1 VSSMFRSLA
10 VPNYRLWFAGALVSN
25 IGTWMQRTAQDW
37 IVLTELTDHDAAAV
51 GIVMA
56 LQFGPTLVL
65 SPYAGVL
72 ADRYD
77 KRKLL
82 MVTQSVMG
90 LLGLLLGLLVIT
102 GVAHLWHVYAFA
114 LLLGVAAAL
123 DGPARQAFVSEI
135 VSDANLAN
143 AVALNSASFS
153 AARMIGPAVAG
164 VLIAAIGTGWVF
176 LLNAVS
182 FLAVLASLRAM
193 RADALHPAP
202 PSARGP
208 GRLREGLRYVAGRG
222 DIVIILVI
230 VFLVGTFGYN
240 FPIFTS
246 TMATVEFSA
255 GAAAFGLLSSFL
267 ALGSVTG
274 ALLSARRE
282 RPRMRSVFVGAALFG
297 ATVLLAALAPS
308 YLLFAGALTLVG
320 IVSQTLMTA
329 ANSTVQLTTDPA
341 MRGRVMAL
349 YMAIFVGG
357 TPLGAPVVGWVA
369 NAFGPRWAM
378 GVGAASGLLA
388 ALLAVLWLIRFQH
401 LRVRV
406 RRQARPRLLVTHDG
420 MVDAGFG
427 GEAAR

>member
-1 VSSMFRSLA
+1 MFRSLA
-10 VPNYRLWFAGALVSN
+10 VPNYRLWFSGALVSN
-25 IGTWMQRTAQDW
+25 VGTWMQRTAQDW

-56 LQFGPTLVL
+56 LQFGPMLVL

-82 MVTQSVMG
+82 MVTQAVMG
-90 LLGLLLGLLVIT
+90 LLGLALGLLVLT
-102 GVAHLWHVYAFA
+102 GVAHLWHVYGFA
-114 LLLGVAAAL
+114 LLLGVVAAL
-123 DGPARQAFVSEI
+123 DAPARQAFVSEI

-164 VLIAAIGTGWVF
+164 VLIALIGTGWVF
-176 LLNAVS
+176 LINAVS
-182 FLAVLASLRAM
+182 FLAVLASLHRM
-193 RADALHPAP
+193 RVDTLRPAP
-202 PSARGP
+202 PAARGR
-208 GRLREGLRYVAGRG
+208 GRLREGMRYVAGRG
-222 DIVIILVI
+222 DIVIILAI

-255 GAAAFGLLSSFL
+255 GAEAFGLLSSFL

-282 RPRMRSVFVGAALFG
+282 RPRMRSVFLGAALFG
-297 ATVLLAALAPS
+297 ITVLLAAVAPS
-308 YLLFAGALTLVG
+308 YWFFAAALTLVG
-320 IVSQTLMTA
+320 VVSQTLMTA
-329 ANSTVQLTTDPA
+329 ANSTVQLTTEPA

-369 NAFGPRWAM
+369 NEFGPRWAM

-388 ALLAVLWLIRFQH
+388 ALLAVFWLVRYQH

-406 RRQARPRLLVTHDG
+406 SRVDRDSRPRLVVTHDG
-420 MVDAGFG
+420 AASRG
-427 GEAAR
+427 GTVSG